1 METQVYRSKVGKGP
15 VAFIVIVLSAVMI
28 TMIVLKAWWGLIID
42 ICVLAFIA
50 HLFILTY
57 YTISGNTLKVRSGFI
72 INITIDIAT
81 ITKIEPTNT
90 MLSAPALSMDRL
102 EVFYNKYDSVV
113 ISPGDKAGFIGR
125 LKEINPGIVVKK
137 G

>member
-125 LKEINPGIVVKK
+125 LKEINPGIVVK
-137 G
+137 